1 MLLRKLENEYTVI
14 AEKTDDGRG
23 QMAGTIVLA
32 VREVDAGGQYV
43 YATWWCRASDGA
55 TFQGNYFHSYSE
67 GSVENAF
74 FKAVTDFIIRKS

>member
-1 MLLRKLENEYTVI
+1 MLRELENGYTVI
-14 AEKTDDGRG
+14 AEKPDDGRG

-32 VREVDAGGQYV
+32 LGRMNDGVVQ
-43 YATWWCRASDGA
+43 YATWWCRSEDDK
-55 TFQGNYFHSYSE
+55 TFEGNYFNERGH